1 MRTIDDKDIKL
12 LKLYTIYMGYKL
24 KYDEHSNLFYIIDG
38 KDRLNAI
45 GKDAEGLYVKWHKRR
60 KDRIN
65 PIQIIEGLMR
75 RHKENFVPLLARL
88 LFTKTKP

>member
-38 KDRLNAI
+38 KGRMPKVYTSN
-45 GKDAEGLYVKWHKRR
+45 GTKDVKTVSIPFK
-60 KDRIN
+60 
-65 PIQIIEGLMR
+65 
-75 RHKENFVPLLARL
+75 
-88 LFTKTKP
+88 